1 MFIFHSNRE
10 TPKGERRQKMKIVV
24 SKSELQKGVSIVS
37 KAVPVRTTIPIL
49 ECIKI
54 DASEKDIKL
63 IATDTQFGI
72 ETIIDGTIEERG
84 IIALNARFFE
94 SVVNK
99 LKDSDVTIE
108 TDEKYGTTI
117 TCDNIKLQM
126 NGQSGEEFTPLP
138 VVPKKNP
145 IEISQLSLGKI
156 IRQTIFSISDNEER
170 KIMTGEQFKTE
181 DDLLTVVSLDGHR
194 ISIRKLRLADAAPD
208 YDVVISGKTLKEIS
222 KIISDKT
229 DEKVKI
235 YITDVPEEKKNEMTQ
250 YISFDFEKTTVVAT
264 LLPGKFFG
272 VEHMIVDE
280 YATKVKVDKKSLL
293 DCIDR
298 STLFV
303 KEGDKKPII
312 MNITDGNMELMISSM
327 LGSMDENLMI
337 EKEGEDVKIAFNPK
351 FFIDALRAIDDDSV
365 NLYFINSKSPCS
377 IKDDTGTYLYMILP
391 VNF

>member
-1 MFIFHSNRE
+1 
-10 TPKGERRQKMKIVV
+10 MKIVV
-24 SKSELQKGVSIVS
+24 SKSELQKGVSTVS

-54 DASEKDIKL
+54 DASEKEIKL

-72 ETIIDGTIEERG
+72 ETVIDGTIEERG

-108 TDEKYGTTI
+108 TDERYGTTI

-138 VVPKKNP
+138 IVPKKNP
-145 IEISQLSLGKI
+145 IEISQMSLGKI

-194 ISIRKLRLADAAPD
+194 ISIRKLRLADPAPEN
-208 YDVVISGKTLKEIS
+208 DVVISGKTLKEIS

-250 YISFDFEKTTVVAT
+250 YISFDFDKTTVVAT
-264 LLPGKFFG
+264 LLPGNFFG

-280 YATKVKVDKKSLL
+280 YATKVKVDKKSFL
-293 DCIDR
+293 
-298 STLFV
+298 T
-303 KEGDKKPII
+303 
-312 MNITDGNMELMISSM
+312 
-327 LGSMDENLMI
+327 
-337 EKEGEDVKIAFNPK
+337 A
-351 FFIDALRAIDDDSV
+351 
-365 NLYFINSKSPCS
+365 
-377 IKDDTGTYLYMILP
+377 
-391 VNF
+391 

>member
-1 MFIFHSNRE
+1 
-10 TPKGERRQKMKIVV
+10 MKIVV
-24 SKSELQKGVSIVS
+24 SKSELQKGVSTVS

-54 DASEKDIKL
+54 DASEKEIKL

-72 ETIIDGTIEERG
+72 ETVIDGTIEERG

-108 TDEKYGTTI
+108 TDERYGTTI

-138 VVPKKNP
+138 IVPKKNP
-145 IEISQLSLGKI
+145 IEISQMSLGKI

-194 ISIRKLRLADAAPD
+194 ISIRKLRLADPAPEN
-208 YDVVISGKTLKEIS
+208 DVVISGKTLKEIS

-250 YISFDFEKTTVVAT
+250 YISFDFDKTTVVAT
-264 LLPGKFFG
+264 LLPGNFFG
-272 VEHMIVDE
+272 VEHMIVQKADYYE
-280 YATKVKVDKKSLL
+280 H
-293 DCIDR
+293 
-298 STLFV
+298 
-303 KEGDKKPII
+303 
-312 MNITDGNMELMISSM
+312 N
-327 LGSMDENLMI
+327 
-337 EKEGEDVKIAFNPK
+337 
-351 FFIDALRAIDDDSV
+351 
-365 NLYFINSKSPCS
+365 
-377 IKDDTGTYLYMILP
+377 
-391 VNF
+391 